1 MGEGAVGAARAGLT
15 ARAAPG
21 FFQGRTF
28 DFLIFVGLFLL
39 LWQVAHE
46 WGGEVAM
53 TTPLGTLLFSAKT
66 LVSAEFWPHAYATM
80 RAFAVALVLASA
92 AGVAAGAV
100 LGFHRLS
107 GEVAEPILVGIYS
120 IPKVTLYPII
130 LLFFGIGIEAKVA
143 FGALHGV
150 IPIVLFTMNA
160 VRNIKPVHIKT
171 ARVMRLGPW
180 ALFWRVLLPATVPEV
195 FTGLRVGFALT
206 LIGTL
211 LSEMFGSRSGIGFQL
226 MNAIGLHNMDII
238 MSLTFLLVAFAGTAN
253 ALMLVVDHR
262 LHRRF

>member
-1 MGEGAVGAARAGLT
+1 VSARFPAAFFRSRA
-15 ARAAPG
+15 
-21 FFQGRTF
+21 F
-28 DFLIFVGLFLL
+28 DFAVFAALFLA

-53 TTPLGTLLFSAKT
+53 TAPLDTLVFSAKT
-66 LVSAEFWPHAYATM
+66 LASAEFWPHAYATL
-80 RAFAVALVLASA
+80 RAFLIALVLAST
-92 AGVAAGAV
+92 AGVLAGAA

-107 GEVAEPILVGIYS
+107 GEVSEPILVGVYS

-150 IPIVLFTMNA
+150 IPIILFTMNA
-160 VRNIKPVHIKT
+160 VRNIKPVYIKT

-180 ALFWRVLLPATVPEV
+180 PLFRHVLLPATLPEV

-253 ALMLVVDHR
+253 AAMLALDHR
-262 LHRRF
+262 LHRRV